1 MSDHLVGQSLTHQ
14 RLTNQPP
21 SRGTTGSCECD
32 FSVMTG
38 NRSNCYLKTTM
49 EAPQQVS
56 KDAFIASVSSLKE
69 GVFAH
74 LPTDGRQ
81 FDLQTSLLP
90 LIGLFEV
97 SVF

>member
-1 MSDHLVGQSLTHQ
+1 
-14 RLTNQPP
+14 
-21 SRGTTGSCECD
+21 
-32 FSVMTG
+32 
-38 NRSNCYLKTTM
+38 M
-49 EAPQQVS
+49 EAPQQVNN
-56 KDAFIASVSSLKE
+56 DAFIASVSSLKE